1 MTKGQ
6 RIRKRREELLISQT
20 ELARR
25 VGITKHT
32 LYKYE
37 SDIITN
43 IPSDNLE
50 RIAKEL
56 DVSPSYIFGWT
67 SRDENPSQ
75 VDEIA
80 QEFYSL
86 YNEAS
91 PEVRKAVDILLASSK
106 PHK

>member
-6 RIRKRREELLISQT
+6 RIKKRREELSIQQT

-37 SDIITN
+37 NDIITN

-50 RIAKEL
+50 KIAKAL

-67 SRDENPSQ
+67 EKPDLV
-75 VDEIA
+75 VDTEQGKIFIELFDSA
-80 QEFYSL
+80 PTDVQNTVLRFL
-86 YNEAS
+86 
-91 PEVRKAVDILLASSK
+91 KASK
-106 PHK
+106 PDS

>member
-6 RIRKRREELLISQT
+6 RIKKRREELLISQT

-37 SDIITN
+37 NDIITN

-50 RIAKEL
+50 KIAKAL
-56 DVSPSYIFGWT
+56 DVSPSYIFGWKEKHDYT
-67 SRDENPSQ
+67 ANTEQEQVFIELFESAPSDVQ
-75 VDEIA
+75 DTVLR
-80 QEFYSL
+80 FLKY
-86 YNEAS
+86 
-91 PEVRKAVDILLASSK
+91 SK
-106 PHK
+106 PDA